1 MKRWSIR
8 LAALLAA
15 FACGTARAATMP
27 EEVRAVWIWGQTVS
41 KQGAATVASKLKAN
55 GINTVMLLVKG
66 RNGGCSWNSDVCLA
80 PDRND
85 ALATYTS
92 TFRNYGIKCHLWFVF
107 NRDDAWLAAHPDDCV
122 YNYGKGGDPYP
133 VPSGE
138 SYYVCPL
145 SDYRAYFLAMI
156 REVLSKP
163 SRYPIDGIHLDYIR
177 YGYAYYCFCPKH
189 IAKGQSLGVN
199 VSNVQT
205 ALATTYVD
213 GSSSYYFN
221 KYRNGD
227 PDVTRWVRMREDEVK
242 GVIDDVGALIREYQ
256 PGLTLSAALMAGGGG
271 ADPSAAICHYG
282 QNYEQLGP
290 SLDLICPMTYHE
302 RNSKPYT
309 WCSDV
314 ATRAAERSGTRVLT
328 GMAGEDSVASII
340 ADSRARGGTCGY
352 IIFRY
357 GSLTTTNWSACA
369 AADRDLAHLKDV
381 DNNGRADLMMVNA
394 AGNSGAWLV
403 KAGNTVTWK
412 PMSTMAAG
420 YAVLDFGFTSRAK
433 ETADVFIY
441 NATTGV
447 VGAWVT
453 NASGVSGWQ
462 TIGSFDPTS
471 QVLGV
476 GDFNGDGVSDLVL
489 RSAGGDVGCYL
500 GGTSTLSGGWHYF
513 GGLGPEW
520 SIAGIGDLNG
530 DGFDDLVLAHQA
542 GYTGAWLIQSLK
554 PVWSDLGM
562 LASTNRIVGCGDFD
576 GDGTDDVLI
585 GIGSVYG
592 AWMVQDGSVTGWRDF
607 GIFSGTVEDIAD
619 FNNDGIDDLRVR
631 TPNGDLGYFTVPQGT
646 GILNWTY
653 FGSVGSEW
661 TTSRLGL

>member
-1 MKRWSIR
+1 MKRWSGW
-8 LAALLAA
+8 LAALLTVFA
-15 FACGTARAATMP
+15 FGTARAEAMP
-27 EEVRAVWIWGQTVS
+27 EEMRAVWIWGQTVS
-41 KQGAATVASKLKAN
+41 NQGASNVASKLKSN

-66 RNGGCSWNSDVCLA
+66 VGGSCSWNSSVCLS
-80 PDRND
+80 PNKND

-92 TFRNYGIKCHLWFVF
+92 TFRNYGIKCHLWFIF
-107 NRDDAWLAAHPDDCV
+107 NSDDAWLAKHSSDHV
-122 YNYGKGGDPYP
+122 YHYGKGSPYITDG
-133 VPSGE
+133 S
-138 SYYVCPL
+138 YVCPI
-145 SDYRAYFLAMI
+145 SDYRAYFLNMI

-177 YGYAYYCFCPKH
+177 YGHAVYCFCPKH
-189 IAKGQSLGVN
+189 ITKAKSLGINTTN
-199 VSNVQT
+199 VLN
-205 ALATTYVD
+205 ALKTTYVD
-213 GSSSYYFN
+213 GNDSYYFN
-221 KYRNGD
+221 RYRAGD
-227 PDVTRWVRMREDEVK
+227 PDVTKWVQMREDEIKSV
-242 GVIDDVGALIREYQ
+242 VDDVGALIRQYQ
-256 PGLTLSAALMAGGGG
+256 PGLTLSAAFMPEGGES
-271 ADPSAAICHYG
+271 DPTFGICHYG
-282 QNYEQLGP
+282 QNYAQLGP
-290 SLDLICPMTYHE
+290 SLDLICPMTYHKGS
-302 RNSKPYT
+302 SKAYT

-328 GMAGEDSVASII
+328 GMAGEDSVANII
-340 ADSRARGGTCGY
+340 ADSRARGGTSGY

-369 AADRDLAHLKDV
+369 AADRDQAHLKDL

-403 KAGNTVTWK
+403 KAGNKVSWQ

-441 NATTGV
+441 SASTGV

-500 GGTSTLSGGWHYF
+500 GGTSTLAGGWHYF

-576 GDGTDDVLI
+576 GDGTDDILI
-585 GIGSVYG
+585 RIGTVYG

>member
-1 MKRWSIR
+1 MKRWSGW
-8 LAALLAA
+8 LAALLTVFA
-15 FACGTARAATMP
+15 FGTARAEAMP
-27 EEVRAVWIWGQTVS
+27 EEMRAVWIWGQTVS
-41 KQGAATVASKLKAN
+41 NQGASNVASKLKSN

-66 RNGGCSWNSDVCLA
+66 VGGSCSWNSSVCLS
-80 PDRND
+80 PNKND

-92 TFRNYGIKCHLWFVF
+92 TFRNYGIKCHLWFIF
-107 NRDDAWLAAHPDDCV
+107 NSDDAWLAKHSSDHV
-122 YNYGKGGDPYP
+122 YHYGKGSPYITDG
-133 VPSGE
+133 S
-138 SYYVCPL
+138 YVCPI
-145 SDYRAYFLAMI
+145 SDYRAYFLNMI

-177 YGYAYYCFCPKH
+177 YGHAVYCFCPKH
-189 IAKGQSLGVN
+189 ITKAKSLGINTTN
-199 VSNVQT
+199 VLN
-205 ALATTYVD
+205 ALKTTFVD
-213 GSSSYYFN
+213 GNDSYYFN
-221 KYRNGD
+221 RYRAGD
-227 PDVTRWVRMREDEVK
+227 PDVTKWVQMREDEIKSV
-242 GVIDDVGALIREYQ
+242 VDDVGALIRQYQ
-256 PGLTLSAALMAGGGG
+256 PGLTLSAAFMPEGGES
-271 ADPSAAICHYG
+271 DPTFGICHYG
-282 QNYEQLGP
+282 QNYAQLGP
-290 SLDLICPMTYHE
+290 SLDLICPMTYHKGS
-302 RNSKPYT
+302 SKAYT

-328 GMAGEDSVASII
+328 GMAGEDSVANII
-340 ADSRARGGTCGY
+340 ADSRARGGTSGY

-369 AADRDLAHLKDV
+369 AADRDQAHLKDL

-403 KAGNTVTWK
+403 KAGNKVSWQ

-441 NATTGV
+441 SASTGV

-576 GDGTDDVLI
+576 GDGTDDILI
-585 GIGSVYG
+585 RIGTVYG